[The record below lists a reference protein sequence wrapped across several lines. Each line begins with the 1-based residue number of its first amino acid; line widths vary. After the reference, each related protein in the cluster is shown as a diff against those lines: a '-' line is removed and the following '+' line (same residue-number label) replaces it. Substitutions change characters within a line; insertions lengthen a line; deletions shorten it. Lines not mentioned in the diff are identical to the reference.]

1 MPTITFRPTALL
13 LASAALLAACR
24 PGDTPPAEAATA
36 VTPPATAIAT
46 DTTLTDALVLP
57 GTATAIREA
66 TLSTKLMASVSA
78 VLVSEGAR
86 VSAGQPLVELD
97 ARDIA
102 AKAEQADAGVRAADA
117 AQREAAQYAERIRG
131 LFADSAA
138 TPAQRDAAEA
148 GLARANAAAAQ
159 ARGAARELG
168 TLAAY
173 SRVTA
178 PFPGTIVR
186 RHVDPGAFAAPG
198 APLLTIQ
205 DDAQLRIRVDAPLD
219 AARGLARGAT
229 VDVTVGGAVLTAT
242 IEAVIPSGG
251 NVYTIN
257 AIVPNGGR
265 QLMAGSP
272 ATVAVPRGTRRGL
285 AVPTKA
291 LTRDGDLVGV
301 TIRQN
306 GQSIRRWVRTGA
318 TSGAYTEI
326 TAGLVA
332 GDVIV
337 VPETN

>member
-1 MPTITFRPTALL
+1 MLRPNLRTSALL
-13 LASAALLAACR
+13 IATAAIGAACS
-24 PGDTPPAEAATA
+24 PADTRSAEAATSSPA
-36 VTPPATAIAT
+36 GATAIAT
-46 DTTLTDALVLP
+46 DTLLADALVLP
-57 GTATAIREA
+57 GTAAAIREA
-66 TLSTKLMASVSA
+66 TLSTKLMASISA
-78 VLVSEGAR
+78 VLVTEGAR

-102 AKAEQADAGVRAADA
+102 AKAEQADAGVRAAEA

-138 TPAQRDAAEA
+138 TPAQKDAAEA

-178 PFPGTIVR
+178 PFAGIIVR

-205 DDAQLRIRVDAPLD
+205 DDAQLRIRVDAPLET
-219 AARGLARGAT
+219 ARGLARGAT
-229 VDVTVGGAVLTAT
+229 VDVAISGIARRATV
-242 IEAVIPSGG
+242 EAVVPSAG

-257 AIVPNGGR
+257 AIVPNGDR
-265 QLMAGSP
+265 HLMAGSP
-272 ATVAVPRGTRRGL
+272 ATVAVTRGTRRGL
-285 AVPTKA
+285 AIPTAA

-306 GQSIRRWVRTGA
+306 GQSIRRWVRTGV
-318 TSGAYTEI
+318 TSGTLTEI

-332 GDVIV
+332 GDVV
-337 VPETN
+337 VLPETN